1 MALVLGK
8 TLLGDGR
15 AAAEAWDLRSG
26 SVHQILCQF
35 GGWMLMDD
43 ALVRTDQ
50 DVISAFEL
58 LRKITPEHELLQ
70 LAPTGPA
77 AVYTT
82 LVTLWMVTLQ
92 RLAGGMSLS
101 GAVKEV
107 LEHSRHL
114 LPDNKRV
121 REGTLSENSGTYSE
135 ARKRLPRTAVELFAT
150 RVCES
155 LIERTPSWFGDRR
168 AFLIDGTTITL
179 PPTSE
184 LKRVYPPATNQH
196 GESVWPV
203 LMLLVA
209 HELQTG
215 CALIPELGA
224 MYGPDNTSEA
234 QQAARLAPRIPPG
247 SIVLSDAAFGIFY
260 VAWKM
265 RQQGH
270 EVLFRLSASRFH
282 SLVRKLTPSHQAPG
296 ETTWQLQW
304 KPSARERH
312 NHPDLPAD
320 AALDVLVHAVLLD
333 NGEHLYLVTSLP
345 WSAAQAADGYARRY
359 DVEHNIRDFKV
370 TLRVET
376 IRAKSEEMVF
386 KELLCSIVAYNLL
399 LEFRRKAAAVA
410 RVPPRR
416 LSFTQVWNTFEISL
430 LRQPPAPPEEWQA
443 RYDRALAQAARARL
457 PNRPGRSYPRR
468 AHPRRPKST
477 KFMHSKPPPTT
488 K

>member
-1 MALVLGK
+1 M
-8 TLLGDGR
+8 DGT
-15 AAAEAWDLRSG
+15 AGTEENE
-26 SVHQILCQF
+26 V
-35 GGWMLMDD
+35 
-43 ALVRTDQ
+43 V
-50 DVISAFEL
+50 SAFEL
-58 LRKITPEHELLQ
+58 LRRITPEHELLQ

-92 RLAGGMSLS
+92 RLAGGLSLS
-101 GAVKEV
+101 AAVKEV
-107 LEHSRHL
+107 LEHARCL
-114 LPDNKRV
+114 FPDNKRV
-121 REGTLSENSGTYSE
+121 REGTLSERSGTFSE
-135 ARKRLPRTAVELFAT
+135 ARRRLPLAAVELFAT

-179 PPTSE
+179 PPTGE

-215 CALIPELGA
+215 CALVPELGA

-234 QQAARLAPRIPPG
+234 EQAARLAPRIPPG
-247 SIVLSDAAFGIFY
+247 SIVLCDAGFGIFY
-260 VAWKM
+260 VAWQM

-270 EVLFRLSASRFH
+270 DILFRLSASRFQ
-282 SLVRKLTPSHQAPG
+282 SLVRKLTPCQESPG
-296 ETTWQLQW
+296 ERTWQLCW
-304 KPSARERH
+304 KPSAKERQS
-312 NHPDLPAD
+312 HPDLPQGAT
-320 AALDVLVHAVLLD
+320 LHLWVHEVLLET
-333 NGEHLYLVTSLP
+333 GEHLSLVTSLP
-345 WSAAQAADGYARRY
+345 WSAAQAADAYARRY

-376 IRAKSEEMVF
+376 IRAKTEEMVR

-399 LEFRRKAAAVA
+399 LEFRRKAAEAA

-430 LRQPPAPPEEWQA
+430 LRQPPAAPQEWHA
-443 RYDRALAQAARARL
+443 RYERALAQAAKAKL

-468 AHPRRPKST
+468 AHPRRQKST
-477 KFMHSKPPPTT
+477 KFMHSQPPPTP